1 MAVSKTLR
9 SISAAL
15 AGCLVA
21 FGGGTLSPVEAQ
33 STWPPGFYRRV
44 NERRIRYISEDGR
57 MCQVLN
63 SQQMRAFGGADQ
75 VRLVGSRS
83 QYDQRRTST
92 GTCPWPDGIYRE
104 SRWNG
109 IWQYLYTADSERY
122 YCNITTFP
130 HLQAYIPEGGNANLY
145 ILVVPNRS
153 RLGLKR
159 KWGGDCAWPAGPVE
173 IQEIPGNS

>member
-1 MAVSKTLR
+1 MTASIKLR

-21 FGGGTLSPVEAQ
+21 LGGSTISPAEAQ
-33 STWPPGFYRRV
+33 QTWPPGFYRRV
-44 NERRIRYISEDGR
+44 NERRVRFISEDGR

-63 SQQMRAFGGADQ
+63 SQQLRAFGGPEQ

-83 QYDQRRTST
+83 QYDRDRPST

-109 IWQYLYTADSERY
+109 IWQYLFTADNETY

-130 HLQAYIPEGGNANLY
+130 HLQAYIPPEANANQYVLT
-145 ILVVPNRS
+145 VPNRS

-159 KWGGDCAWPAGPVE
+159 KWGGDCAWPEGPVE
-173 IQEIPGNS
+173 TQSPGES